1 MKYFSKITNGFYS
14 EEING
19 EAMPSDVVQI
29 SDKQWIDLLEGQIL
43 GKVISA
49 DHTGNPVLT
58 NPPPLSQPELAEVA
72 EQQRNILRTEADA
85 EIAWRQDAVDAGIAT
100 DKEASELSE
109 WKKYRVLLM
118 RVDTTKAPY
127 INWPVKPE

>member
-1 MKYFSKITNGFYS
+1 MKYFSKSTNGFYS

-19 EAMPSDVVQI
+19 EAMPGDVVQI

-43 GKVISA
+43 GKMITA

-58 NPPPLSQPELAEVA
+58 NPPPLSQPELTEIA

-100 DKEASELSE
+100 DKPASLQGG
-109 WKKYRVLLM
+109 KN
-118 RVDTTKAPY
+118 TGCF
-127 INWPVKPE
+127 